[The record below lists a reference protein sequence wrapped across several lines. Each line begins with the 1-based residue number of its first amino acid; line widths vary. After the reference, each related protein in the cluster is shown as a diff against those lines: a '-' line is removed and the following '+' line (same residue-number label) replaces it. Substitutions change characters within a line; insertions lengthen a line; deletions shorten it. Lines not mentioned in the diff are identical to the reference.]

1 VRILVVTHRFPPR
14 SYAGTEVYA
23 LEAARRVAARG
34 HDVHVL
40 SAWKEVSLRHGARL
54 ERTFEGL
61 PVVEF
66 VDNLFEDNFRA
77 TWDRPWLDARLG
89 GELDRVRPDVVHV
102 HHLMYLSTGLLE
114 EARRRGIPVV
124 YTLHDAWLGC
134 ARFGQL
140 RHADG
145 ALCARVDPARCATC
159 LPSYPWRQ
167 SPSAI
172 RVGNALASIRALT
185 HLDLFPLVRV
195 LQPRP
200 RTRTP
205 SGKLPIP
212 PAPVREAYAQHVRAR
227 GEELRARAGR
237 SVQRFL
243 APSEWVARTMIE
255 WGLPP
260 ERVFTLDTGVD
271 VARFTAAPR
280 EPRGD
285 RVRVRFL
292 GTLVPHKGAHVVLE
306 AWERLPADVRAR
318 GDLALFG
325 PDHHDPAYVERLR
338 EVAAR
343 TGARILPPLQRDAVV
358 RELARTDVLV
368 VPSQWYENRPLVIL
382 EALAAGVPVLCT
394 DLGGMRELV
403 REGVQGHRF
412 PFDDSQLLRDLL
424 AQFLADP
431 TLLDALRPRADE
443 RLLPTWEVFTDELM
457 RHYDEVQR
465 APHSAST
472 R

>member
-14 SYAGTEVYA
+14 SFAGTEVYA
-23 LEAARRVAARG
+23 LEAARGVAARG

-77 TWDRPWLDARLG
+77 TWDRPRLDARLG
-89 GELDRVRPDVVHV
+89 AELDRIRPDLVHV

-124 YTLHDAWLGC
+124 FTLHDAWLGC

-140 RHADG
+140 RHADST
-145 ALCARVDPARCATC
+145 LCERVDPARCATC

-167 SPSAI
+167 SDSAI
-172 RVGNALASIRALT
+172 QVGNTLAAIRALT
-185 HLDLFPLVRV
+185 NLDLFPLVRA
-195 LQPRP
+195 LQPKP

-205 SGKLPIP
+205 SGRLPIP
-212 PAPVREAYAQHVRAR
+212 PAPVREAYAEHVGAR
-227 GEELRARAGR
+227 NDELRARAER
-237 SVQRFL
+237 CVQRFL
-243 APSEWVARTMIE
+243 SPSAWLARTMIA

-260 ERVFTLDTGVD
+260 DRVFTMATGVD
-271 VARFTAAPR
+271 RERFTAAPR
-280 EPRGD
+280 APRGD
-285 RVRVRFL
+285 RLRVRFL
-292 GTLVPHKGAHVVLE
+292 GTLVPHKGAHVLLE
-306 AWERLPADVRAR
+306 AWERLPADDRAR
-318 GDLALFG
+318 GELVLFG
-325 PDHHDPAYVERLR
+325 PDHHDHGYVKGLR
-338 EVAAR
+338 DVAVR
-343 TGARILPPLQRDAVV
+343 TGARLAPPLDREGVAL
-358 RELARTDVLV
+358 ELARTDVLV

-403 REGVQGHRF
+403 QEGVQGHRF
-412 PFDDSQLLRDLL
+412 PFNDAQRLRDLL
-424 AQFLADP
+424 AELLVEPAR
-431 TLLDALRPRADE
+431 LDALRPRADE
-443 RLLPTWEVFTDELM
+443 ALLPTWDTFTDELV
-457 RHYDEVQR
+457 RHYVEVSS
-465 APHSAST
+465 APPAAT
-472 R
+472 